1 MNAQLKRGKSAICSS
16 ILKHGHSIFRL
27 EILEYCEPDNAVT
40 REQHYLDLL
49 KPEYNIL
56 GTAGSPLGFLHSV
69 ESIAKMSE
77 AKKGN
82 KNRLGKN
89 HSELAKGKMS
99 AAHIGKILSDKTKA
113 KLSEIKKGENNPLF
127 GKTHSE
133 ETKNKMSEA
142 LGTAIKVLDLE
153 TNETST
159 FSSITKAAKSI
170 GVDHGLLT
178 YRFKKI
184 NKTSCFVFKGRYQ
197 IEKL

>member
-1 MNAQLKRGKSAICSS
+1 MI
-16 ILKHGHSIFRL
+16 
-27 EILEYCEPDNAVT
+27 
-40 REQHYLDLL
+40 
-49 KPEYNIL
+49 
-56 GTAGSPLGFLHSV
+56 TAGS
-69 ESIAKMSE
+69 IAGYKHSE
-77 AKKGN
+77 ASLELIRAAALKK
-82 KNRLGKN
+82 KHFT
-89 HSELAKGKMS
+89 HSEE
-99 AAHIGKILSDKTKA
+99 TKA
-113 KLSEIKKGENNPLF
+113 KISAALQ

-133 ETKNKMSEA
+133 ETKGKMSLAKKGKKPRLGKIHSEETKNKISEA
-142 LGTAIKVLDLE
+142 RGTMVKVLDLE